1 MSATQQDGL
10 PVVAYIAGYG
20 RSGSTWLTRLL
31 GQSPGVS
38 AAGEIAQSDDWIA
51 SGRPCTCG
59 LPIAEC
65 PFWSAVR
72 QGMPREAGGSRFWR
86 AMLESPLVLLFGFWW
101 IPAAERQRYR
111 RHERALMSGIAAA
124 GESRVVVDSSKTSR
138 LVAGRAAA
146 LESVAGLDVRILHL
160 VRNPQSVRA
169 SLQQGTNKELEGRAA
184 PRRWFR
190 RTRAL
195 LGWTTSN
202 AFASCLVRKHPDR
215 AHRLDFE
222 TLCAD
227 PMRALGEFADT
238 LGLSLAPVDAVLGGR
253 QAARAEHVAEGNRMR
268 LEPLAALRGTPT
280 ESSFT
285 DKLLGILFCGLTCWR
300 LGISPLGTEDG
311 RRA

>member
-1 MSATQQDGL
+1 VNATASEGL

-38 AAGEIAQSDDWIA
+38 AAGELAQSHDWIA
-51 SGRPCTCG
+51 SRRPCTCG

-72 QGMPREAGGSRFWR
+72 RGLPREAGGSRFWST
-86 AMLESPLVLLFGFWW
+86 MLESPLVLLFGFWW
-101 IPAAERQRYR
+101 IPAAEQQRYR
-111 RHERALMSGIAAA
+111 DHERALMTGIAAA
-124 GESRVVVDSSKTSR
+124 GEARVVVDSSKTSR

-146 LESVAGLDVRILHL
+146 LQSVAGLDVWILHL

-195 LGWTTSN
+195 LGWTTAN
-202 AFASCLVRKHPDR
+202 AFAGCLARKHPDR
-215 AHRLDFE
+215 ALRLDFE

-227 PMRALGEFADT
+227 PMAALAEVADT
-238 LGLSLAPVDAVLGGR
+238 LGLSLAPVDAVLRGR
-253 QAARAEHVAEGNRMR
+253 QVARAEHVAEGNRMR
-268 LEPLAALRGTPT
+268 LEPLSSLRATPT
-280 ESSFT
+280 HSSVS
-285 DKLLGILFCGLTCWR
+285 DQLLGVLFCGLTCWR
-300 LGISPLGTEDG
+300 LGISPLGPEAS